1 MDYQRKARLSGN
13 NPILAWLA
21 DPVVQ
26 VPDAA
31 RPMLYAC
38 ALSAPS
44 VVVMAGLTGMS
55 ISVAAAIRTG
65 ESIFWL
71 LLAAELIL
79 LALRLEA
86 LRRAGHANRRGD
98 RPAIEP
104 SMRLS
109 LGWCALQGLSAFLI
123 TRTGDVVL
131 MTLATAF
138 VLGLVAPICAR
149 NYAMPRMA
157 TLMMILCDLPLK
169 IGLAMSRE
177 PLLWLLLPMTVPLFI
192 GVRALLGNFG
202 RILAASLEAAEH
214 NRHLANHDPLTGL
227 VNRHGVNERLGRLA
241 DRSLGPMVLICI
253 DLDQFKPVND
263 RYGHAAGDTVLVEV
277 AARLRQATPD
287 QAFIA
292 RLGGDEFIVAVRHLT
307 PEAAAALAERIRDA
321 LSAQRYRIAPD
332 VTAPVTASV
341 GYACL
346 PEDAATVDEL
356 RHHADAALYASK
368 RTGRLFRYDD
378 SLDRMHDAA

>member
-1 MDYQRKARLSGN
+1 MDYQRQARLSGN

-21 DPVVQ
+21 DPVVK
-26 VPDAA
+26 VPDTA

-44 VVVMAGLTGMS
+44 VVVMAALTGIS
-55 ISVAAAIRTG
+55 IGVAAALRTG
-65 ESIFWL
+65 QPIFWL
-71 LLAAELIL
+71 VFAAELIL
-79 LALRLEA
+79 LTLRLEA
-86 LRRAGHANRRGD
+86 LRQARHAYRAGA
-98 RPAIEP
+98 RPTIER

-109 LGWCALQGLSAFLI
+109 LGWCALQGLSAFVI

-192 GVRALLGNFG
+192 GVCALLGNFG
-202 RILAASLEAAEH
+202 RILANSLEAAEH
-214 NRHLANHDPLTGL
+214 NRHLAGHDPLTGL
-227 VNRHGVNERLGRLA
+227 VNRHGLNEVLA
-241 DRSLGPMVLICI
+241 RFDDRSIEPVALVCI
-253 DLDQFKPVND
+253 DLDGFKPVND
-263 RYGHAAGDTVLVEV
+263 RYGHAAGDAVLVEV
-277 AARLRQATPD
+277 AQRLRQASPD

-292 RLGGDEFIVAVRHLT
+292 RLGGDEFMVAVRHLP
-307 PEAAAALAERIRDA
+307 PEAAAALAERIRET
-321 LSAQRYRIAPD
+321 LSSPPYRIAPD
-332 VTAPVTASV
+332 MVAPVTASV

-346 PEDAATVDEL
+346 PEDAASVDQL

-368 RTGRLFRYDD
+368 RTGRAFRYED
-378 SLDRMHDAA
+378 SLGRIDDAA